1 MNRVVIHVMAFMIL
15 LVVAYQTEPN
25 PFQMNKME
33 NLAAPVSS
41 MSKKDQS
48 LYNEI
53 KRKSEEYKEEPQNA
67 VIDKVW
73 KKTPG
78 LNGLKVDVKKSFNR
92 MKEKGEFDESLLV
105 FKQIKPEVT
114 LEDLPPAP
122 IYRGNPDKQ
131 MVSFLINVSWGGEYI
146 PSILQTL
153 KKNNVKA
160 TFFVEGQWAKKN
172 PDLLKMIK
180 EEGHV
185 IGNHA
190 YNHPDMKRLSQAES
204 TQQIQKTNDIIK
216 AIIGTKPKWFA
227 PPSGSF
233 NNGVVEGA
241 STLQMET
248 LLWTV
253 DTIDWRKPTKS
264 VMVNRVMANIQPGA
278 MILMH
283 PTPVI
288 EKGLNDLISKIKQK
302 NLKIGTV
309 DKLLTEKRY

>member
-1 MNRVVIHVMAFMIL
+1 MAFMIL